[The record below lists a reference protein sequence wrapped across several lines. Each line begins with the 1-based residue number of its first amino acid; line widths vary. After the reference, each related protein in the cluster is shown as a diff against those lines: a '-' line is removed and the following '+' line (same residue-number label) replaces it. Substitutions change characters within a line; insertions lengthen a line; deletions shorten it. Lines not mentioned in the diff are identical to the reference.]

1 MESKGKVDG
10 GVIQLVVACITG
22 EEYGIPIMQV
32 QEIIKYPEVTHIPN
46 MPDFVDGVINLRGK
60 IVPIIDLH
68 KRFALGIRAKTEDTR
83 IVVSSLSGQ
92 AVGLVVDAVSEV
104 IRVAKDSI
112 EPIPPAISRVGTEY
126 LDGVCK
132 TDNRLVI
139 LLNLEMILTDLEK
152 NSIAQLSLE
161 KKPAEMKPAAM
172 EDLAKNLSEKLAKQP
187 EVKKTRS

>member
-1 MESKGKVDG
+1 VDSKSKAEG
-10 GVIQLVVACITG
+10 GIVQLVVASLTG

-32 QEIIKYPEVTHIPN
+32 QEIIKYPEITHIPN
-46 MPDFVDGVINLRGK
+46 MPAFVDGVINLRGK

-68 KRFALGIRAKTEDTR
+68 KRFDLGTKVKTEDTR
-83 IVVSSLSGQ
+83 IVVSSLGGQ

-104 IRVAKDSI
+104 IRVNKDSI

-139 LLNLEMILTDLEK
+139 LLNLEMILTDLER
-152 NSIAQLSLE
+152 NSLAQLSAEKANAGNCESPAE
-161 KKPAEMKPAAM
+161 KKPA
-172 EDLAKNLSEKLAKQP
+172 NP
-187 EVKKTRS
+187 EPQKK

>member
-1 MESKGKVDG
+1 MESKSKTDG
-10 GVIQLVVACITG
+10 GFIQLVVASITG

-46 MPDFVDGVINLRGK
+46 MPEFVDGVINLRGK

-68 KRFALGIRAKTEDTR
+68 KRFDLGSRAKTEDTR
-83 IVVSSLSGQ
+83 IVVSSLGGQ

-112 EPIPPAISRVGTEY
+112 EPIPPAISRVGLEY

-152 NSIAQLSLE
+152 NSIVQLSSE
-161 KKPAEMKPAAM
+161 KKPAAL
-172 EDLAKNLSEKLAKQP
+172 EDLAKNLSQKLK
-187 EVKKTRS
+187 